1 MKAIRIIIGIILL
14 GISTQLSASTLS
26 GRIVDEKG
34 NGLAYVS
41 LYLKNDPQTGS
52 ISDINGRF
60 SLEISNKHDSLIVA
74 LVGYETVIINL
85 EKINL
90 SKNLKITM
98 KEQVIILHEVVVSVQ
113 EKGKNKKKSKKEER
127 AEIKEILA
135 KVYQRIEKDF
145 PTNNVKF
152 SVVSDLTASSGDQV
166 IMFDEWI
173 GDIVEIRDYRGP
185 HDSIQMKMKL
195 DKRYFNSSVRQSL
208 NSYNPDNYTKHER
221 RIVDKVDVNSLKKV
235 KPHLIAWELDIQQLF
250 YRYLSDNK
258 HWSMVEKDGNTIVL
272 TLTLT
277 HKLPGIYNLVQ
288 KLVYAID
295 KNTYS
300 IKTVSERVSAE
311 VNIPF
316 GYKMTSAE
324 LALLNAFVLDG
335 DGFEKYRLKGFK
347 GTSCRNNIFTRQD
360 GQLVVSEKNFTA
372 SGYIVDNKD
381 QKINF
386 SSKIKTRVLDVQT
399 KNVKPYS
406 AQELKSGKVQE
417 LQTPAW

>member
-34 NGLAYVS
+34 NGLAYAS

-98 KEQVIILHEVVVSVQ
+98 KEQAIILHEVVVSVQ

-185 HDSIQMKMKL
+185 HDSIQMKMQL
-195 DKRYFNSSVRQSL
+195 DKRYLNSAVRQSL

>member
-98 KEQVIILHEVVVSVQ
+98 KEQAIILHEVVVSVQ

>member
-98 KEQVIILHEVVVSVQ
+98 KEQAIILHEVVVSVQ

-195 DKRYFNSSVRQSL
+195 DKRYFNSAVRQSL
-208 NSYNPDNYTKHER
+208 NNYNPNNYTKHER
-221 RIVDKVDVNSLKKV
+221 RMVDKVDVNSLKKV